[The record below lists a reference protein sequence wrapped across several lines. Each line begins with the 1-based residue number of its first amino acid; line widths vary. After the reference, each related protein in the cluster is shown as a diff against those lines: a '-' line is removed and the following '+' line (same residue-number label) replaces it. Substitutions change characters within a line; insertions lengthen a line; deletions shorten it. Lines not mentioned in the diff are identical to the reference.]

1 MNEIAEETV
10 SKELE
15 REAVTALIM
24 SDKAVLSTREYID
37 LGLFSNFLT
46 KNVAQ
51 WCLEF
56 FDKYGKSPKLHIKDL
71 YEANKSKV
79 DDATAELIELFLV
92 NLSDTFASQATYN
105 EDFATER
112 LVEFLNLSRAAQLL
126 DNVGDSLDR
135 VDAQK
140 VIDQIQEFQ
149 PIKLNSNP
157 MCSYDDLLYLA
168 EDRMEMPPLMEYPGA
183 LGQLLGPVS
192 RSSFN
197 VILATEKRGKSQ
209 FMLYFAKLAAKKKR
223 RVLFISAGDMTLEEI
238 SERERLAATGM
249 NQKLKEPQIVF
260 QPVLDCRQSQTGSC
274 MEYDFDD
281 LNLPSGEKLIPEEVL
296 DKHPDH
302 TPCTKCRRSE
312 TNWKEFKPAVWWE
325 AVEMRPVSK
334 ETINAALMDYQK
346 QFKKLCGKNGKV
358 DFLFFATK
366 TCQPEDIES
375 ELKKRMEAG
384 EPVDVLVLDYMDI
397 LAAPNRARRMDER
410 NQINATWEEM
420 RRISQV
426 YDLALITATQGN
438 RSMYDSDAEQ
448 GSTSEDKRKA
458 AHVTCMYAL
467 NQKPYEKEQGLIRV
481 GVLFKRD
488 GDANLLQEATVL
500 HSFSL
505 GKVHIASFLTRKKMA
520 EHSKANKNQK
530 DAKHTFKK

>member
-1 MNEIAEETV
+1 MKEIAEETV

-15 REAVTALIM
+15 REAVIALIM
-24 SDKAVLSTREYID
+24 SDKAITSTRQYLEPA
-37 LGLFSNFLT
+37 LFTNFLT
-46 KNVAQ
+46 KNVSQ
-51 WCLEF
+51 WCLDF
-56 FDKYGKSPKLHIKDL
+56 FDKYNKSPKLHIRDL
-71 YEANKSKV
+71 YEANKEKV
-79 DDATAELIELFLV
+79 DETTSELIELFLA
-92 NLSDTFASQATYN
+92 NLSDTFSALDSYN
-105 EDFATER
+105 EDFATSR
-112 LVEFLNLSRAAQLL
+112 LVDYLNLARVATLM
-126 DNVGDSLDR
+126 DDVGDSLDR

-140 VIDQIQEFQ
+140 VIDQMQEYQ
-149 PIKLNSNP
+149 PIKLDNHPS
-157 MCSYDDLLYLA
+157 CSYDDLLYLA

-238 SERERLAATGM
+238 SERERLAATGL

-260 QPVLDCRQSQTGSC
+260 QPVLDCKQSQTGEC
-274 MEYDFDD
+274 MEFDFAKME
-281 LNLPSGEKLIPEEVL
+281 LPSADKLVPEEVL
-296 DKHPDH
+296 DRYPDH
-302 TPCTKCRRSE
+302 IPCTKCRRSE
-312 TNWKEFKPAVWWE
+312 KNWKEFKPTVWWQ
-325 AVEMRPVSK
+325 AVEMLPVNK
-334 ETINAALMDYQK
+334 EQVNKALHEYQN
-346 QFKKLCGKNGKV
+346 QFKKLCGKKGKV
-358 DFLFFATK
+358 DFLFYATK
-366 TCQPEDIES
+366 TCQPEDIEA

-384 EPVDVLVLDYMDI
+384 EPIDVLVVDYMDI
-397 LAAPNRARRMDER
+397 LAAPNRAKRMDER
-410 NQINATWEEM
+410 NQINATWEEL

-481 GVLFKRD
+481 SVLFKRD
-488 GDANLLQEATVL
+488 GDANMMQEATVL

-505 GKVHIASFLTRKKMA
+505 GKVHIASYLTRKKA
-520 EHSKANKNQK
+520 SEQAKAQKSSKMNQSV
-530 DAKHTFKK
+530 FKK

>member
-15 REAVTALIM
+15 REAITALIM
-24 SDKAVLSTREYID
+24 SDKAIMSTREYLD
-37 LGLFSNFLT
+37 PSMFTNFLT

-51 WCLEF
+51 WCLDF
-56 FDKYGKSPKLHIKDL
+56 YDKYNKSPKLHIRDL
-71 YEANKSKV
+71 YEANKEKV
-79 DDATAELIELFLV
+79 DETTSGLIELYLA
-92 NLSDTFASQATYN
+92 NLSDTFAALDSYN
-105 EDFATER
+105 EEFATER
-112 LVEFLNLSRAAQLL
+112 LVDYLNLSRVANLM
-126 DNVGDSLDR
+126 DEVGDSLDR

-140 VIDQIQEFQ
+140 VIDTMQDYQ
-149 PIKLNSNP
+149 PIRLNSNP
-157 MCSYDDLLYLA
+157 SCSYDDLLYLA
-168 EDRMEMPPLMEYPGA
+168 EDRLEMPPLMEYPGA

-249 NQKLKEPQIVF
+249 NQKLKEPQMVY
-260 QPVLDCRQSQTGSC
+260 QPVLDCKQAQNGEC
-274 MEYDFDD
+274 MEFDFPN

-296 DKHPDH
+296 ETYPDH
-302 TPCTKCRRSE
+302 IPCTKCRRSE
-312 TNWKEFKPAVWWE
+312 KNWKEFKPAVWWQP
-325 AVEMRPVSK
+325 VEMLPVSK
-334 ETINAALMDYQK
+334 ETVNKALQEYQH
-346 QFKKLCGKNGKV
+346 QFKKLCGKKGKV

-366 TCQPEDIES
+366 TCQPEDIEA

-384 EPVDVLVLDYMDI
+384 EPVDVLVVDYMDI

-410 NQINATWEEM
+410 NQINATWEEL

-458 AHVTCMYAL
+458 AHVTCMFAL

-481 GVLFKRD
+481 NVLFKRD
-488 GDANLLQEATVL
+488 GDANMMQEATVL
-500 HSFSL
+500 HAFSL
-505 GKVHIASFLTRKKMA
+505 GKVHIASFLTRKKA
-520 EHSKANKNQK
+520 SEQAKTHKSSKQTKSV
-530 DAKHTFKK
+530 FKK